1 MSTPRAGSRVP
12 RDLPPVDTAAAAAT
26 SSRRAAKPRPTPDPT
41 PPSVRAPIPPVQ
53 HELSDPRERPPLPV
67 TLGQGVRKDPYARI
81 SFYDPVNQTAA
92 DRLLAISGSLGE
104 EESNEATMAN
114 IEEMLEGY
122 EWSSIANSNTWGEPK
137 GAADQIE
144 ARLLK
149 ELSALDAV
157 SLFYWS
163 QIDLTSLGKHV
174 LVCGS
179 R

>member
-1 MSTPRAGSRVP
+1 MSTPRAGSRAA
-12 RDLPPVDTAAAAAT
+12 RDLPPVDTVAA
-26 SSRRAAKPRPTPDPT
+26 SSRRAAKPRPTPEPT
-41 PPSVRAPIPPVQ
+41 PSPAKAPAPPTKA
-53 HELSDPRERPPLPV
+53 ELADPRERPPLPV
-67 TLGQGVRKDPYARI
+67 ALGQGIRRDPYARI
-81 SFYDPVNQTAA
+81 SFYDPANQASA

-122 EWSSIANSNTWGEPK
+122 EWNSIETLGVWGEPK

-157 SLFYWS
+157 GYILREFRS
-163 QIDLTSLGKHV
+163 
-174 LVCGS
+174 
-179 R
+179 

>member
-1 MSTPRAGSRVP
+1 M
-12 RDLPPVDTAAAAAT
+12 
-26 SSRRAAKPRPTPDPT
+26 
-41 PPSVRAPIPPVQ
+41 
-53 HELSDPRERPPLPV
+53 
-67 TLGQGVRKDPYARI
+67 
-81 SFYDPVNQTAA
+81 A
-92 DRLLAISGSLGE
+92 DRLLAGSGSLGE

-122 EWSSIANSNTWGEPK
+122 EWGSIGTLGTWGEPK

-157 SLFYWS
+157 RVLEMTFIQSDK
-163 QIDLTSLGKHV
+163 ILGEHV
-174 LVCGS
+174 LLRGG